1 MKKTQVDF
9 LLIVSQL
16 FQKLEN
22 GEDCKKECEQVA
34 RMNDEQKEGVSG
46 QLLDRLQAR
55 DSKEVVEKLVTAA
68 KQVEYLDPNYI
79 DDFAAVIREPFALST
94 LQERQEIVKRVL
106 SRTGYGKVLMED
118 IFWQGLTLIA
128 INMKNNDLLAQYIRK
143 MEQLRDGLNNEEE

>member
-55 DSKEVVEKLVTAA
+55 DSKEVEKLVTAA

-118 IFWQGLTLIA
+118 IFWQGLTLIS

>member
-55 DSKEVVEKLVTAA
+55 DSKEVEKLVTAA

-106 SRTGYGKVLMED
+106 SRTGYGKVLMAD
-118 IFWQGLTLIA
+118 SFWHGLTLIA
-128 INMKNNDLLAQYIRK
+128 INMTNNDLLAQYMRQ

>member
-55 DSKEVVEKLVTAA
+55 DSKEVEKLVTAA

-128 INMKNNDLLAQYIRK
+128 INMKNNALLAQ
-143 MEQLRDGLNNEEE
+143 

>member
-1 MKKTQVDF
+1 
-9 LLIVSQL
+9 
-16 FQKLEN
+16 
-22 GEDCKKECEQVA
+22 
-34 RMNDEQKEGVSG
+34 MNDEQKEGVSG

-55 DSKEVVEKLVTAA
+55 DSKEVEKLVTAA

-94 LQERQEIVKRVL
+94 LQERQESVKRVL

>member
-55 DSKEVVEKLVTAA
+55 DSKEVEKLVTAA

-143 MEQLRDGLNNEEE
+143 MEQLRDSLNNEEE

>member
-55 DSKEVVEKLVTAA
+55 DSKEVEKLVTAA

-143 MEQLRDGLNNEEE
+143 MEQLRNGLNNEEE

>member
-55 DSKEVVEKLVTAA
+55 DSKEVEKLVTAA

-143 MEQLRDGLNNEEE
+143 MEQLRDRLNNEEE

>member
-1 MKKTQVDF
+1 
-9 LLIVSQL
+9 
-16 FQKLEN
+16 
-22 GEDCKKECEQVA
+22 
-34 RMNDEQKEGVSG
+34 MNDEQKESVSG

-55 DSKEVVEKLVTAA
+55 DSKEVEKLVTAA

-79 DDFAAVIREPFALST
+79 DDFAAVIREPFAPST

-118 IFWQGLTLIA
+118 IFWQSLTLIA
-128 INMKNNDLLAQYIRK
+128 INMQNNDLLAQYIRK

>member
-22 GEDCKKECEQVA
+22 GDDCKKECEQVA

-55 DSKEVVEKLVTAA
+55 DSKEVEKLVTAA

>member
-55 DSKEVVEKLVTAA
+55 DSKEVEKLVTAT

>member
-55 DSKEVVEKLVTAA
+55 DSKEVEKLVTAA

-118 IFWQGLTLIA
+118 IFWQGLPLIA

>member
-34 RMNDEQKEGVSG
+34 RMNDGQKEGVSG

-55 DSKEVVEKLVTAA
+55 DSKEVEKLVTAA

>member
-34 RMNDEQKEGVSG
+34 RMKKEGVSG

-55 DSKEVVEKLVTAA
+55 DSKEVEKLVTAA

>member
-1 MKKTQVDF
+1 MN
-9 LLIVSQL
+9 LLEVKNMLTVSQL

-34 RMNDEQKEGVSG
+34 RMNDEQKESVSG

-55 DSKEVVEKLVTAA
+55 DSKEVEKLVTAA

-79 DDFAAVIREPFALST
+79 DDFAAVVREPFAPST
-94 LQERQEIVKRVL
+94 LKERQEIVKRVL

-118 IFWQGLTLIA
+118 IFWQSLTLIA
-128 INMKNNDLLAQYIRK
+128 INMQNNDLMAQYIRK
-143 MEQLRDGLNNEEE
+143 MEQLRDGLNEEE

>member
-46 QLLDRLQAR
+46 
-55 DSKEVVEKLVTAA
+55 
-68 KQVEYLDPNYI
+68 
-79 DDFAAVIREPFALST
+79 
-94 LQERQEIVKRVL
+94 
-106 SRTGYGKVLMED
+106 
-118 IFWQGLTLIA
+118 
-128 INMKNNDLLAQYIRK
+128 
-143 MEQLRDGLNNEEE
+143 

>member
-55 DSKEVVEKLVTAA
+55 DSKEAEKLVTAA

>member
-55 DSKEVVEKLVTAA
+55 DSKEVEKPVTAA

>member
-55 DSKEVVEKLVTAA
+55 DSKEVEKLVTAA

-128 INMKNNDLLAQYIRK
+128 INMKNNDLLTQYIRK

>member
-1 MKKTQVDF
+1 MRAGRQ
-9 LLIVSQL
+9 
-16 FQKLEN
+16 
-22 GEDCKKECEQVA
+22 
-34 RMNDEQKEGVSG
+34 DEQKEGVSG

-55 DSKEVVEKLVTAA
+55 DSKEVEKLVTAA

>member
-22 GEDCKKECEQVA
+22 GEDCKKECEHVA

-55 DSKEVVEKLVTAA
+55 DSKEVEKLVTAA

>member
-55 DSKEVVEKLVTAA
+55 DSKEVEKLVTAA

-143 MEQLRDGLNNEEE
+143 MEQLRDGLNNDEE

>member
-55 DSKEVVEKLVTAA
+55 DSKEVEKLVTTA

>member
-22 GEDCKKECEQVA
+22 GEDCKNECEQVA

-55 DSKEVVEKLVTAA
+55 DSKEVEKLVTAA

>member
-55 DSKEVVEKLVTAA
+55 DSKEVEKLVTAA

-128 INMKNNDLLAQYIRK
+128 INMKSNDLLAQYIRK

>member
-55 DSKEVVEKLVTAA
+55 DSKEVEKLVTAA

-94 LQERQEIVKRVL
+94 LQEIVKRVL

>member
-55 DSKEVVEKLVTAA
+55 DNKEVEKLVTAA

>member
-55 DSKEVVEKLVTAA
+55 DSNEVEKLVTAA

>member
-55 DSKEVVEKLVTAA
+55 DSKEVEKLVTAA

-106 SRTGYGKVLMED
+106 SRTGYGKVLIED

>member
-55 DSKEVVEKLVTAA
+55 DSKEVEKLVTAA

-94 LQERQEIVKRVL
+94 LQERQEIVKRGL

>member
-55 DSKEVVEKLVTAA
+55 DSKEVEKLVTAA

-79 DDFAAVIREPFALST
+79 DDFAAVIREPFVLST